1 MKLSIQTI
9 INIINTILLIL
20 VFVVL
25 YNGKTSPVEEKV
37 VDTFKD
43 SIKLDN
49 SKLIIDLK
57 NIDSINEQQQKHL
70 QNLNNDS
77 TLVMFYKLIGK

>member
-9 INIINTILLIL
+9 INFINCALLIIIAI
-20 VFVVL
+20 VL
-25 YNGKTSPVEEKV
+25 YIGNTSPVEEKV
-37 VDTFKD
+37 DNNFRD

-57 NIDSINEQQQKHL
+57 NIDSTNEQQQKYI